1 MIEEMLDLWV
11 SQAVGRGVLLTDKI
25 LKQKRVQFT
34 DLCKIPEDD
43 CTKQSNGWVSKYK
56 RRMNLKSYKRHG
68 EGGSTDA
75 AVIEEKHQHIQKLIE
90 KSGYV
95 LRDILNMN
103 ETGLFM
109 HMHST
114 QAFTNLY

>member
-1 MIEEMLDLWV
+1 
-11 SQAVGRGVLLTDKI
+11 
-25 LKQKRVQFT
+25 
-34 DLCKIPEDD
+34 
-43 CTKQSNGWVSKYK
+43 
-56 RRMNLKSYKRHG
+56 MNLKSYKRHG

-103 ETGLFM
+103 ETGLFY
-109 HMHST
+109 
-114 QAFTNLY
+114 AYALYSGLYQSILTCRHKSVCHQIEDC